1 MKTLIF
7 GAGASIPFF
16 EPKLST
22 KYLTDKIIDRQE
34 WDKVIAI
41 VKSIKGEDYI
51 IAKTEIVLQ
60 IIQTIQK
67 IKPNANFEEIAE
79 VIDKLSSF
87 GFDMIPEH
95 NMFNVV
101 IHVMNTG
108 FDPRVKKP
116 FGCEWAMI
124 PFLLREIIAM
134 SIIELQNN
142 HKIMDYD
149 NLISLQKDFI
159 NSICEK
165 DDDVSIMSL
174 NYDEC
179 VLKSLEGLG
188 FEKGFKTKNEHY
200 LMQLDTPTF
209 MSAKKVVYFPHGNL
223 RFQFTDN
230 DNITYWSD
238 ANDAEA
244 ERWKGISSSSLGS
257 TLTCSNGKFVYN
269 YNTFIST
276 GQTKDDGLNHLPY
289 AVYYQRLGI
298 DINKS
303 DSIYII
309 GYSFGDDHI
318 NRLLRSFIEISPENK
333 IYVIDYYPKEVAGTD
348 EYKDQNNIITKL
360 YFTFGAEWGVVY
372 NRDTNETEPLNPE
385 EIKKIN
391 SLGYGEIFKQVILY
405 KKGFSE
411 FLHEFNNVI

>member
-1 MKTLIF
+1 
-7 GAGASIPFF
+7 
-16 EPKLST
+16 
-22 KYLTDKIIDRQE
+22 
-34 WDKVIAI
+34 
-41 VKSIKGEDYI
+41 
-51 IAKTEIVLQ
+51 
-60 IIQTIQK
+60 
-67 IKPNANFEEIAE
+67 
-79 VIDKLSSF
+79 
-87 GFDMIPEH
+87 
-95 NMFNVV
+95 
-101 IHVMNTG
+101 
-108 FDPRVKKP
+108 
-116 FGCEWAMI
+116 
-124 PFLLREIIAM
+124 
-134 SIIELQNN
+134 
-142 HKIMDYD
+142 
-149 NLISLQKDFI
+149 
-159 NSICEK
+159 
-165 DDDVSIMSL
+165 MSL

-179 VLKSLEGLG
+179 VLNSLEGLG
-188 FEKGFKTKNEHY
+188 FEKGFRPPNKHC
-200 LMQLDTPTF
+200 LMQLDIPTF
-209 MSAKKVVYFPHGNL
+209 MSVNRVVYFPHGNL

-230 DNITYWSD
+230 DNITYWTD
-238 ANDAEA
+238 ANVAEA

-257 TLTCSNGKFVYN
+257 TLTCSNGKFAYN

-372 NRDTNETEPLNPE
+372 NRNTNETEPLNPE

-411 FLHEFNNVI
+411 FLHEFNKVI